1 MQKNQK
7 IAVSEYFYSLQG
19 EGRTM
24 GIPAIFLR
32 LTGCNL
38 MCGGK
43 GVEKDRQMRDG
54 ATWICDTIE
63 VWMHGTTLSFPNLI
77 HILNEKVDF
86 IKRLKEGV
94 HLVITGGEPLLQ
106 QKRIVG
112 FLEYLEKNHQL
123 IPIVEIETNATILPL
138 SELDNRVQYW
148 NTSPKLSNSGMF
160 PQQRLVYDVL
170 KWFSQNPNTMFKFV
184 ITTKEDF
191 EELQTELMN
200 ISLIDPKK
208 IVLMPGADS
217 IEQLLERNQLV
228 AEICIQHQLRMCTR
242 LHVEIWNKLT
252 GV

>member
-1 MQKNQK
+1 MHKNQK
-7 IAVSEYFYSLQG
+7 IAVSEFFYSLQG

-43 GVEKDRQMRDG
+43 GVEKDGTMRDG

-63 VWMHGTTLSFPNLI
+63 VWMHGTTLSFPELVNQ
-77 HILNEKVDF
+77 LNEHTNF
-86 IKRLKEGV
+86 IDRLKEGV

-106 QKRIVG
+106 QDRIVA
-112 FLEYLEKNHQL
+112 FLEYLEQAYAL
-123 IPIVEIETNATILPL
+123 RPIIEIETNATILP
-138 SELDNRVQYW
+138 SAALDDRVHYW

-160 PQQRLVYDVL
+160 PQQRLVPEVL
-170 KWFSQNPNTMFKFV
+170 TWFSKNPNTMFKFV
-184 ITTKEDF
+184 VTQQQDF
-191 EELQTELMN
+191 DELQQTL
-200 ISLIDPKK
+200 IAPKLIDPKK

-228 AEICIQHQLRMCTR
+228 AELCIKHQLRMSTR
-242 LHVEIWNKLT
+242 LHVEIWNQLT

>member
-43 GVEKDRQMRDG
+43 GVEKDGQMRDG
-54 ATWICDTIE
+54 ATWICDTID
-63 VWMHGTTLSFPNLI
+63 VWMQGNTISFPVLVDQ
-77 HILNEKVDF
+77 LNEATNF
-86 IKRLKEGV
+86 IQRLKEGV

-106 QKRIVG
+106 QERIVA
-112 FLEYLEKNHQL
+112 FLEYLEQNHQL
-123 IPIVEIETNATILPL
+123 TPIIEIETNATLLPL
-138 SELDNRVQYW
+138 PQLDARVHYW

-160 PQQRLVYDVL
+160 PNQRLDQSIL
-170 KWFSQNPNTMFKFV
+170 KWFSANPNTMFKFV
-184 ITTKEDF
+184 ITNQNDF
-191 EELQTELMN
+191 DELQKELVDTDW
-200 ISLIDPKK
+200 IDPKK

-217 IEQLLERNQLV
+217 IEQLLERNQFV
-228 AEICIQHQLRMCTR
+228 AELCIQHQLRMCTR